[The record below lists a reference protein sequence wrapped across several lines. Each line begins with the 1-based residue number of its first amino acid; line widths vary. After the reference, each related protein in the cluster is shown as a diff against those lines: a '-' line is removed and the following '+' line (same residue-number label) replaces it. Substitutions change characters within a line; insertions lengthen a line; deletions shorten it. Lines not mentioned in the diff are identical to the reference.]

1 MTEMVAKRVCQKTMK
16 ALHQTQT
23 NKKAKTMKEN
33 KHYTQKIR
41 QELLN
46 LRKTMEELHFLKN
59 VAKDLQQYKEMIKI
73 KKYD

>member
-1 MTEMVAKRVCQKTMK
+1 M
-16 ALHQTQT
+16 
-23 NKKAKTMKEN
+23 NEN

-41 QELLN
+41 QELFN